1 MQLPPGPWPDA
12 RNALEDAPCGLLQ
25 TEEDGRILWA
35 NRTFCRWSGH
45 ELEALAGSRRLQDLL
60 TMGGRIFH
68 QTHWAPLLRMQGSI
82 SEVKLE
88 IEKPGGE
95 RLPVIMNATLR
106 AGEGRRLQ
114 EVAVYVARDRDKY
127 EQELLLARRRLEDA
141 VAEAHRLQAEAKDSA
156 LFAQQMIGIVSHD
169 LRNPLSAIHM
179 GALLLTK
186 IGTSP
191 RQQTVVDRIARSTD
205 RANRMIS
212 DLLDFT
218 RARLGQGLAV
228 VRRPLRAGDLVADC
242 VDELKMAFPD
252 RQLLLDGPGGDG
264 TCEADRDRLTQ
275 LIGNLVANAMA
286 YGDPARPVTVRWEV
300 LDGSLAV
307 SVHNFGTPI
316 PPDLLATIFQP
327 MTRGEDVN
335 ASGRS
340 VGLGLYIVSEI
351 AKAHGGRV
359 TVESTAAGGTQFR
372 VTLPC
377 AGPAPAPP

>member
-1 MQLPPGPWPDA
+1 MAEAAGPWPDA

-45 ELEALAGSRRLQDLL
+45 TLEELTGGRRLQDLL

-68 QTHWAPLLRMQGSI
+68 QTHWAPLLRMQGSV
-82 SEVKLE
+82 SEVKFE

-95 RLPVIMNATLR
+95 RVPVIMNATLH
-106 AGEGRRLQ
+106 AGSGRLLQ

-127 EQELLLARRRLEDA
+127 ERELLQARRNLEAA
-141 VAEAHRLQAEAKDSA
+141 VQEANRLQAEAKDSA

-179 GALLLTK
+179 GTVLLTK
-186 IGTSP
+186 LGTTP
-191 RQQTVVDRIARSTD
+191 QQQTVVDRITRSTE

-212 DLLDFT
+212 DLLDFSV
-218 RARLGQGLAV
+218 ARLGRGLV
-228 VRRPLRAGDLVADC
+228 VTRQPLRIGELVHDC
-242 VDELKMAFPD
+242 VDELRLAFPERD
-252 RQLLLDGPGGDG
+252 LRLESGGPDG
-264 TCEADRDRLTQ
+264 TLEADRDRLTQ

-286 YGDPARPVTVRWEV
+286 YGDPARPVTVRWAFSGAALE
-300 LDGSLAV
+300 LA
-307 SVHNFGTPI
+307 VHNFGRPI
-316 PPDLLATIFQP
+316 PPALLETIFQP
-327 MTRGEDVN
+327 MTRGENVN

-351 AKAHGGRV
+351 IRAHGGSV
-359 TVESTAAGGTQFR
+359 AVSSSEDAGTEFR
-372 VTLPC
+372 ATLPPG
-377 AGPAPAPP
+377 A

>member
-1 MQLPPGPWPDA
+1 VTTAPGPWPDA

-35 NRTFCRWSGH
+35 NRTFCRWTGH
-45 ELEALAGSRRLQDLL
+45 TLEQMTGGRRLQDLL

-68 QTHWAPLLRMQGSI
+68 QTHWSPLLRMQGSI

-88 IEKPGGE
+88 IEQPGGE
-95 RLPVIMNATLR
+95 RLPVIMNATLH
-106 AGEGRRLQ
+106 AGSGRTLQ

-127 EQELLLARRRLEDA
+127 ERELLQARRNLEAA
-141 VAEAHRLQAEAKDSA
+141 VAEANRLQAEAKDSA

-179 GALLLTK
+179 GAVLLTRL
-186 IGTSP
+186 GPSA
-191 RQQTVVDRIARSTD
+191 QQQAVIDRIARSTD

-228 VRRPLRAGDLVADC
+228 ARKPLRLGELVHEC
-242 VDELKMAFPD
+242 VDELRLAFPD
-252 RQLLLDGPGGDG
+252 RELQLVAGDAEG
-264 TCEADRDRLTQ
+264 SWEADRDRLHQ
-275 LIGNLVANAMA
+275 LVGNLVANAMA
-286 YGDPARPVTVRWEV
+286 YGDPARPVTVRWSV
-300 LDGSLAV
+300 AADAMSV
-307 SVHNFGTPI
+307 SVHNHGPPI
-316 PPDLLATIFQP
+316 PRALLETIFLP
-327 MTRGEDVN
+327 MTRGENVN

-351 AKAHGGRV
+351 AKAHGGNVSVRSSDEEG
-359 TVESTAAGGTQFR
+359 TEFTATFPRAH
-372 VTLPC
+372 
-377 AGPAPAPP
+377 